1 MNNDKL
7 ILFDGVCNLCNGG
20 VQFIIKK
27 DSKAIFKFA
36 SLQSSTGQ
44 HLLQKFNLP
53 LTDFNSFVYIKNG
66 NYMLKSTA
74 ILHILKDL
82 GNGWQLL
89 YGFIII
95 PRFIRDGI
103 YFLIEKNRY
112 KLFGKRET
120 CMVPTPEIKSRFLDI

>member
-27 DSKAIFKFA
+27 DRKAIFKFT
-36 SLQSSTGQ
+36 SLQSPTGQ
-44 HLLQKFNLP
+44 SVLQKFNLP
-53 LTDFNSFVYIKNG
+53 ASDFNSFVYVKNG
-66 NYMLKSTA
+66 SYMLKSTA
-74 ILHILKDL
+74 VLHILKDL
-82 GNGWQLL
+82 GNGWQLF

-103 YFLIEKNRY
+103 YSLIAKNRY
-112 KLFGKRET
+112 KLFGRRET
-120 CMVPTPEIKSRFLDI
+120 CMIPTPDISSRFID